1 MINKQQESRDLTKD
15 YERKKLKGNKV
26 IGKKVYKLKSLSYMK
41 KLQLLKRRLN
51 EKEKKQEEEEKKKTR
66 NRTRDFLHALS
77 RRSVKHIA
85 KTLLVFY

>member
-1 MINKQQESRDLTKD
+1 
-15 YERKKLKGNKV
+15 
-26 IGKKVYKLKSLSYMK
+26 MK

-51 EKEKKQEEEEKKKTR
+51 EKEKKQEEKKKTR

-77 RRSVKHIA
+77 RRYVKHIA

>member
-1 MINKQQESRDLTKD
+1 
-15 YERKKLKGNKV
+15 
-26 IGKKVYKLKSLSYMK
+26 MK

-77 RRSVKHIA
+77 RRYVKHIA
-85 KTLLVFY
+85 KTLLAFC